1 MNRIRR
7 IIITTTRRRTLRVQL
22 TLISAHC
29 PICDCEVDTLA
40 RSQAADVLEV
50 DATALDEMIACGRLH
65 AIQTVSSNQRICK
78 DSLFAP
84 LM

>member
-29 PICDCEVDTLA
+29 PVCDCEVDTLA
-40 RSQAADVLEV
+40 RSQAAEVLEV
-50 DATALDEMIACGRLH
+50 DATALDEMIASGLLH
-65 AIQTVSSNQRICK
+65 TIQPLNSDPRICK